1 MITID
6 CASILFL
13 VAPLSFRR
21 DIVKH
26 RLPTFSPQGRL
37 KMRTPLLY
45 QGEAYLQVAGAEVI
59 GAILSA
65 FLLGIIFDMTL
76 YYLRVFFTRD
86 RIILRLIVLLS
97 FICITLQVGG
107 IAAAQWDSFVANDV
121 SKIESGALPV
131 GLKIAICVVP
141 IPVLLAQILFAERCY
156 WSVKA
161 LSSIAVDLMAG

>member
-1 MITID
+1 
-6 CASILFL
+6 
-13 VAPLSFRR
+13 
-21 DIVKH
+21 
-26 RLPTFSPQGRL
+26 
-37 KMRTPLLY
+37 MRTPLLY

-107 IAAAQWDSFVANDV
+107 IAAAQWDTFVTNV

-156 WSVKA
+156 WSVKT
-161 LSSIAVDLMAG
+161 LSSIAFDLMAG